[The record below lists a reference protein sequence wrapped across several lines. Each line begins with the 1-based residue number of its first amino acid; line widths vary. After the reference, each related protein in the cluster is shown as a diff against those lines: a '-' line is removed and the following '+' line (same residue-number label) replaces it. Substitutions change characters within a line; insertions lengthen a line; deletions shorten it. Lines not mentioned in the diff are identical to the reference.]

1 MWLMAVV
8 VVYCGVLG
16 SLRVREPE
24 KQRNRLENIA
34 EVECKYERNDVLNDY
49 VFLDLHNGM

>member
-1 MWLMAVV
+1 MAVV